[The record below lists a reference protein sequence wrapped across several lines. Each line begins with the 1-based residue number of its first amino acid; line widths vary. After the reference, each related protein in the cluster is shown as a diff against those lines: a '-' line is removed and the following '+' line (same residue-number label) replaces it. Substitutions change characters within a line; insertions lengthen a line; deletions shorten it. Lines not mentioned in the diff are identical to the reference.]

1 MPTDVMTLSEYA
13 EMLADLAERWG
24 DDEPAVLI
32 GDVTG
37 SVSVSEQ
44 DGHSTYGCVGY
55 AQEVFPGNGVY
66 ELGQQTDGRF
76 YGTMLID
83 PDDLADEAQESL
95 LEAEY
100 EPATA
105 GGDD

>member
-1 MPTDVMTLSEYA
+1 MATSVMTLSEYA
-13 EMLADLAERWG
+13 ETLTKLAEDWEG
-24 DDEPAVLI
+24 DEPAVLI

-66 ELGQQTDGRF
+66 ELGQQTDLRF

-83 PDDLADEAQESL
+83 PEDLADEAQQSL
-95 LEAEY
+95 TEADWG
-100 EPATA
+100 PAAA